1 MILSISTIIW
11 GFLNGTYFAIP
22 AKYLP
27 EWMRGLDWFTD
38 PSLKN
43 KHVQQLCFMIAA
55 IHLSLGHIWKAIL
68 YINSRKALSEIGWA
82 MLITGNYFTALNLI
96 VYPGHPPPQTLLMA
110 LYGGGFILTAL
121 FAVDWRKIGDIFNYP
136 FGLIG
141 TFVDLL
147 SYIRLF
153 AVGLSSYYIAKSFND
168 MGLMVF
174 DISDQP
180 TAKILLAV
188 GMTFVIVIGH
198 ILNIILAFLGV
209 LVHGIRLNTLE
220 FSNHMAL
227 QWLGYVYQPFAKKT
241 EKTADTET
249 PEPDSAQVQPA

>member
-1 MILSISTIIW
+1 
-11 GFLNGTYFAIP
+11 
-22 AKYLP
+22 
-27 EWMRGLDWFTD
+27 
-38 PSLKN
+38 
-43 KHVQQLCFMIAA
+43 
-55 IHLSLGHIWKAIL
+55 
-68 YINSRKALSEIGWA
+68 
-82 MLITGNYFTALNLI
+82 
-96 VYPGHPPPQTLLMA
+96 
-110 LYGGGFILTAL
+110 
-121 FAVDWRKIGDIFNYP
+121 
-136 FGLIG
+136 
-141 TFVDLL
+141 VDLL

-227 QWLGYVYQPFAKKT
+227 QWLGYMYQPFTKKT
-241 EKTADTET
+241 KTTADTET
-249 PEPDSAQVQPA
+249 PDADSAQAQPA